1 MKIKTKFLEWQQ
13 ITKKVTKLYNQDVSK
28 KVNNQGVSTKTAPH
42 SSELSI
48 CIFKLKT
55 KTVKIGIGDGFD
67 KIY

>member
-28 KVNNQGVSTKTAPH
+28 KVNNQGVSTKIAPH
-42 SSELSI
+42 SSELLI
-48 CIFKLKT
+48 GIFKLKI
-55 KTVKIGIGDGFD
+55 KIVKIGID